1 MCSWSSYTENF
12 EKHSSIVHRL
22 ESAREQ
28 TVKSNRHYITSI
40 AEVILLCAKQEF
52 ALRGHDESTESHN
65 RGNFREI
72 LELVVSHDPILRER
86 ILRERML
93 NPQIA
98 TVALVYI
105 NIVALYHLIKMSLV
119 ESTGMQLFAG
129 VHGVS
134 TGISAEVLEC
144 GVSRVH
150 NNIAILES
158 VFSCSFVQSYT

>member
-72 LELVVSHDPILRER
+72 LELVASHDPILSL
-86 ILRERML
+86 ITLKML
-93 NPQIA
+93 HICLQ
-98 TVALVYI
+98 TFKTSYW
-105 NIVALYHLIKMSLV
+105 NIWVVLP
-119 ESTGMQLFAG
+119 GMKFAK
-129 VHGVS
+129 
-134 TGISAEVLEC
+134 
-144 GVSRVH
+144 
-150 NNIAILES
+150 
-158 VFSCSFVQSYT
+158 Q

>member
-1 MCSWSSYTENF
+1 M
-12 EKHSSIVHRL
+12 L
-22 ESAREQ
+22 
-28 TVKSNRHYITSI
+28 KSFYC
-40 AEVILLCAKQEF
+40 VAKEEF

-65 RGNFREI
+65 RARKFARNT
-72 LELVVSHDPILRER
+72 VSHDPILRER

>member
-1 MCSWSSYTENF
+1 M
-12 EKHSSIVHRL
+12 L
-22 ESAREQ
+22 
-28 TVKSNRHYITSI
+28 KSFYC
-40 AEVILLCAKQEF
+40 VAKEEF

-65 RGNFREI
+65 RARKFARNT
-72 LELVVSHDPILRER
+72 VSRDPILREK
-86 ILRERML
+86 RML

-98 TVALVYI
+98 TVALVYII

-119 ESTGMQLFAG
+119 ESTGIQLFAG

-150 NNIAILES
+150 NNRAILES